1 MSFPYKKLSSGWDY
15 ISNYKTNRKKLKR
28 HTENVI
34 NQEIYGEETDKRFG
48 KRKKKNI
55 SKPYKIFVR
64 YKENRS
70 GYWFYS
76 KVWRLEK
83 EFEHKNDR
91 DHELSKMKRGYMEG
105 WYDFMAVDSDEEAE
119 ELLKKAS

>member
-1 MSFPYKKLSSGWDY
+1 MYSFFWYEP
-15 ISNYKTNRKKLKR
+15 ISPGSR
-28 HTENVI
+28 
-34 NQEIYGEETDKRFG
+34 
-48 KRKKKNI
+48 
-55 SKPYKIFVR
+55 
-64 YKENRS
+64 
-70 GYWFYS
+70 
-76 KVWRLEK
+76 K